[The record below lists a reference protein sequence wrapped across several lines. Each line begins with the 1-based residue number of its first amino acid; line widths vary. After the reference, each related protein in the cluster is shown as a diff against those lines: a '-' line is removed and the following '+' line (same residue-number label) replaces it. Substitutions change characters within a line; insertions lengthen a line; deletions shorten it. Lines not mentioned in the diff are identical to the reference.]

1 MSDPS
6 SVAYL
11 LEFMERR
18 GQSSL
23 VQFWL
28 TVETLKDPLEGE
40 DVAASVDDIAFISS
54 TYRDMDWPD
63 QLGKTITTAEPSVA
77 KQSLFTAQKLVL
89 ERIEEHWEDFRRSE
103 LYRKAAHDL
112 SIPQTPIVRH
122 VSDPVQLLKSPT
134 PLSRS
139 VTELRLDRTPRHLD
153 ALIGPDEQPT
163 SRLFDDEETDRME
176 AIQAALG
183 DTMDDTTPP
192 SPSASQSLSAS
203 MVLRKKD
210 VLFDDMTEDP
220 IIQQAADG
228 DLHLD
233 GEIKRLN
240 QKIQELVKQRAML
253 DGFVRR
259 AELTG
264 NNGELRLLNQSLSS
278 IRLDLRA
285 SVFQKAQYEHQEKEG
300 RLAPGRTTIEIP
312 NAVVTDQ
319 DGKPV
324 ARYAVKVSQRD
335 DAVNTAWVV
344 YRRYSEFFELD
355 RALRDAGVDL
365 KRIDLPGKRLG
376 PGTSSSLIESRRQGL
391 ERYLEALVYTPAC
404 DSIPLRH
411 FLSRSSSF
419 SPTRAALA
427 PQTIVQSLYNTMAA
441 SLDDSLIGPSMIDMF
456 STTLGRQFSEVAE
469 GLNGVVGMGGDL
481 LGLRPGSPHEEAET
495 SFTAPICD
503 LVIELLDLDESN
515 WIKRQAIEV
524 VLQQILGSTIE
535 R

>member
-176 AIQAALG
+176 AIQAALE

-210 VLFDDMTEDP
+210 VLIDDMTEDP

-253 DGFVRR
+253 EGFVRR

-264 NNGELRLLNQSLSS
+264 NNGELRL
-278 IRLDLRA
+278 
-285 SVFQKAQYEHQEKEG
+285 
-300 RLAPGRTTIEIP
+300 
-312 NAVVTDQ
+312 
-319 DGKPV
+319 
-324 ARYAVKVSQRD
+324 
-335 DAVNTAWVV
+335 
-344 YRRYSEFFELD
+344 
-355 RALRDAGVDL
+355 
-365 KRIDLPGKRLG
+365 
-376 PGTSSSLIESRRQGL
+376 
-391 ERYLEALVYTPAC
+391 
-404 DSIPLRH
+404 
-411 FLSRSSSF
+411 
-419 SPTRAALA
+419 
-427 PQTIVQSLYNTMAA
+427 
-441 SLDDSLIGPSMIDMF
+441 
-456 STTLGRQFSEVAE
+456 
-469 GLNGVVGMGGDL
+469 
-481 LGLRPGSPHEEAET
+481 
-495 SFTAPICD
+495 
-503 LVIELLDLDESN
+503 
-515 WIKRQAIEV
+515 
-524 VLQQILGSTIE
+524 
-535 R
+535 